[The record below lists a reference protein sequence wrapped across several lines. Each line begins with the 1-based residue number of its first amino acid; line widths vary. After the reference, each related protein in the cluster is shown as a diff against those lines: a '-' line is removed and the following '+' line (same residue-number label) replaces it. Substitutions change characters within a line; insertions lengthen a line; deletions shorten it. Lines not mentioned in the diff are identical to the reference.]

1 MAQRDRPTKQGG
13 IRIFINQYCVYLAW
27 VIALIAVGGSL
38 YFSEVLDYEPCKL
51 CWIQRICMYPLV
63 ILLGIASYRSDKK
76 IIPYVLPLSIIGG
89 LFSTYHYMEE
99 KIPALAKALPCTVGI
114 PCNFDYLDW
123 LGFITI
129 PLLAFTA
136 FVLITVLLIL
146 GRKEQDSEAG
156 ANGIAE

>member
-1 MAQRDRPTKQGG
+1 MEQGG
-13 IRIFINQYCVYLAW
+13 KPLKQNSLRKFIDEYNVYLAW

-38 YFSEVLDYEPCKL
+38 YFSEVLRYEPCKL
-51 CWIQRICMYPLV
+51 CWFQRICMYPLV
-63 ILLGIASYRSDKK
+63 ILLGIASYRNDKK
-76 IIPYVLPLSIIGG
+76 IIPYVLPLSIIGA
-89 LFSTYHYMEE
+89 LFSTYHYLEE
-99 KIPALAKALPCTVGI
+99 KIPAVAKALPCTVGI